1 MDDYK
6 EKSTNQPRNGSHF
19 ALFRSSRL
27 RQKLLIYFF
36 LIVFVCLCVSLE
48 LIYEVGGRRVQEAI
62 KSNIV
67 KSLSLTGDASD
78 RIDLNYVFAPL
89 KKLQHRMLFVVAI
102 VIVCVIATLRFFI
115 RDIVQPLDGM
125 VNAGKLIAN
134 GHLGATVPV
143 RSHDELGQL
152 GEVINDLAANLQ
164 EVLLLVGVIS
174 SRNMKSVANIAKIV
188 DDVEHCDICP
198 ELVPEFEM
206 IVTDMNELVSIVKSF
221 DFYDVVFDGEKVVD
235 SSIIPE
241 E

>member
-6 EKSTNQPRNGSHF
+6 EKSTNQPRNGLHF
-19 ALFRSSRL
+19 TLFRFSRL
-27 RQKLLIYFF
+27 RHKIFIYFF
-36 LIVFVCLCVSLE
+36 LMVFVCLCVSLE
-48 LIYEVGGRRVQEAI
+48 LIYQVGSPGVQEAI

-67 KSLSLTGDASD
+67 KSLSLTGDASG
-78 RIDLNYVFAPL
+78 RIDLNYVCAPL
-89 KKLQHRMLFVVAI
+89 KRLQHRMLLVVVI
-102 VIVCVIATLRFFI
+102 VIVSVIVACRFFI

-174 SRNMKSVANIAKIV
+174 SRNMKSVANIEKIV
-188 DDVEHCDICP
+188 DDLEHCDICP
-198 ELVPEFEM
+198 ELIPELEM

-221 DFYDVVFDGEKVVD
+221 DFYDVVFDGEKVAD
-235 SSIIPE
+235 SAMIPE
-241 E
+241 